1 MFKIVKKEAPIYLI
15 KLISKI
21 KQRTRNSHQVAA
33 VEQIVSSIF
42 PPFIL
47 LIGSI

>member
-15 KLISKI
+15 KLISEINK
-21 KQRTRNSHQVAA
+21 
-33 VEQIVSSIF
+33 EQGIV
-42 PPFIL
+42 